1 MIELILIIILFGFAT
16 TDDAQVQIVADEVVM
31 VMPVAPEVPSVAVN
45 TATVTQLAEVLT
57 AITQTNTGTNTGTNT
72 NSDTGTNTQT
82 ATVASIM
89 TELSTSTATATA
101 TATNTSTS
109 TATNTSTSYKYFNRN
124 MNQLFIGIILI
135 LGFSTYYFYS
145 ENLILAGNNLA
156 LEGAVATQE
165 AAIESL
171 QNDFTLQTTQ
181 LQEQTIKSQ
190 AAQRELNRYS
200 DFIKN
205 YKLSA
210 KILENP
216 VEMERKINN
225 GTKHAFE
232 EIETIST
239 TVDDLDNGLQLQS
252 TID

>member
-1 MIELILIIILFGFAT
+1 
-16 TDDAQVQIVADEVVM
+16 
-31 VMPVAPEVPSVAVN
+31 
-45 TATVTQLAEVLT
+45 
-57 AITQTNTGTNTGTNT
+57 
-72 NSDTGTNTQT
+72 
-82 ATVASIM
+82 
-89 TELSTSTATATA
+89 
-101 TATNTSTS
+101 
-109 TATNTSTSYKYFNRN
+109 

-135 LGFSTYYFYS
+135 LGMATYYFYS
-145 ENLILAGNNLA
+145 ENQTLAANNMA
-156 LEGAVATQE
+156 LEGAIATQE

-181 LQEQTIKSQ
+181 LQEQTKKSQ

-225 GTKHAFE
+225 GTLHAFE
-232 EIETIST
+232 DIEKLSA
-239 TVDDLDNGLQLQS
+239 TVDDLDDGLQLQS
-252 TID
+252 STKN